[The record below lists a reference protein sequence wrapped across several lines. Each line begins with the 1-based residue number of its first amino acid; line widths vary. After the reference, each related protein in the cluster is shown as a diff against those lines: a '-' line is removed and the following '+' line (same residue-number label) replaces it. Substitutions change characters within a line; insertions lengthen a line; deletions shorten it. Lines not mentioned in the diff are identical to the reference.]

1 MYQKTPRLAGDGE
14 ADRRD
19 GNERAEFVTGIPGRA
34 AAAVDNLTAVPSPL
48 VPPVEL
54 PASVDELAAAAARQL
69 GWQGVVLPEMKLL
82 GRRVCLVAQLMP
94 DAHAERIC
102 LGQGPEVDRATVSTW
117 AWPEFSGRVPEPA
130 VRIVGAL
137 AVSRHWRTGLV
148 NAVPFLR
155 WCDAAVVLPMSVV
168 LTNDYLVNCLP
179 RARAYGVGVISA
191 APGPEVDLDLPGR
204 GDRATAAADGTQRWL
219 TELAYEQILA
229 TAA

>member
-1 MYQKTPRLAGDGE
+1 MGSAVM
-14 ADRRD
+14 
-19 GNERAEFVTGIPGRA
+19 ERAEFVTGIPGRA

-54 PASVDELAAAAARQL
+54 PAQVDELAAAAARGL

-82 GRRVCLVAQLMP
+82 GRRICLVAQLMP
-94 DAHAERIC
+94 DVHAERIC

-117 AWPEFSGRVPEPA
+117 AWSEFSGRVPEAA
-130 VRIVGAL
+130 VRIVGAI
-137 AVSRHWRTGLV
+137 AVARHWRTGLV

-155 WCDAAVVLPMSVV
+155 WCDAAMVLPMSVV

-179 RARAYGVGVISA
+179 RARAYGVGIVSSV
-191 APGPEVDLDLPGR
+191 PGPEVDLDLPGR
-204 GDRATAAADGTQRWL
+204 GERAPAVVDGTQRWL